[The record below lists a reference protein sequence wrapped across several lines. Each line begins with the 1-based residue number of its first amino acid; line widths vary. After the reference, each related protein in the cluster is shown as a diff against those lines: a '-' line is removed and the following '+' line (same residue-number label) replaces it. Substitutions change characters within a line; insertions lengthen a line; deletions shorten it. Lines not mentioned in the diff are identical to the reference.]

1 MQKRAY
7 TVIFAHDPRG
17 QIRKIRIPGYLLH
30 LVLLAALIGIGAVLT
45 GLASYAH
52 LLLSVHDYRQVQA
65 EREELR
71 ALTQSL
77 QATNTQTR
85 QRLTSL
91 ESLAN
96 EVAASYG
103 LMRLRQTPFGNV
115 DAQALPLPPAED
127 FRDTL
132 ARYRF
137 LQHHATAVTL
147 YASGVR
153 PLPGQDLT
161 QLNYTPSLW
170 PVRGRLTGS
179 FGNRMDPFN
188 GEGAFHAGVDISA
201 GYGDA
206 VRAAADGFV
215 VWANRRSGSG
225 RLVVID
231 HGGGL
236 TTWYAHLSNFQAYR
250 GQAVQRGDII
260 GYVGSS
266 GRATGPHLHY
276 EVRLWEAPV
285 NPWRF
290 LRASNIYTA
299 RAGPLLTRGGD
310 D

>member
-17 QIRKIRIPGYLLH
+17 QIRKVRLPGYLVH
-30 LVLLAALIGIGAVLT
+30 LVLLAALIGVGAVLT
-45 GLASYAH
+45 GVASYAH
-52 LLLSVHDYRQVQA
+52 LLLTVHDYRQVRA

-71 ALTQSL
+71 ALTQTL
-77 QATNTQTR
+77 QATNTETR

-91 ESLAN
+91 ESLAH
-96 EVAASYG
+96 EVAA
-103 LMRLRQTPFGNV
+103 P
-115 DAQALPLPPAED
+115 
-127 FRDTL
+127 
-132 ARYRF
+132 
-137 LQHHATAVTL
+137 AVTL
-147 YASGVR
+147 YASGVP

-170 PVRGRLTGS
+170 PVRGQLAGS
-179 FGNRMDPFN
+179 FGNRMDPFS

-201 GYGDA
+201 ESGAA

-260 GYVGSS
+260 GYARSS
-266 GRATGPHLHY
+266 RRPPGP
-276 EVRLWEAPV
+276 P
-285 NPWRF
+285 
-290 LRASNIYTA
+290 
-299 RAGPLLTRGGD
+299 
-310 D
+310 